1 MPALS
6 QRRERGAMSV
16 GQAVMARRLKEARLN
31 CGLTQEEAARA
42 VGVPRT
48 AVVGIEAGKRSV
60 STLELSKL
68 AKAFHRPVS
77 YFFEEDAVGA
87 ADLVLAHRLPGYEDN
102 TLVKEAVARCK
113 DLGRVAVELETIL
126 DRRPRI
132 APPTYELPAP
142 RRAEEAIEQGIM
154 IAEEERRRLG
164 LGFAPIADV
173 SDLINTQGIW
183 ASWFPAPGRDV
194 RAFPPLFLHPVGHHR
209 QLRPRP
215 GRKRFSHAHEYAH
228 AILDRAMNA
237 IVSTDRNSQ
246 QLIEKRA
253 NAFAAAL
260 LMPQV
265 GVSWFLNLMDK
276 GRCWLGGSSI
286 PMARGTTT
294 PADRAAGPTPV
305 AANDLQGCRPARPRL
320 RHELRVGRLS
330 PAAPQNHPARGPAVA
345 PRGRPEGGGESI
357 HRDVLQGSLGQG
369 PGPRAG
375 PGGGEPRHRG
385 VPPRGDLDRLPA
397 GPRRE
402 AGQISGA
409 KLVELAETAA
419 YD

>member
-1 MPALS
+1 
-6 QRRERGAMSV
+6 MSV

-102 TLVKEAVARCK
+102 TLVKEAVARCT

-183 ASWFPAPGRDV
+183 ASGFRLPDEMSG
-194 RAFPPLFLHPVGHHR
+194 LFLRYSSIRSVIIVNFGHAR
-209 QLRPRP
+209 A
-215 GRKRFSHAHEYAH
+215 RKRFSHAHETPT
-228 AILDRAMNA
+228 RS
-237 IVSTDRNSQ
+237 ST
-246 QLIEKRA
+246 
-253 NAFAAAL
+253 
-260 LMPQV
+260 
-265 GVSWFLNLMDK
+265 
-276 GRCWLGGSSI
+276 
-286 PMARGTTT
+286 
-294 PADRAAGPTPV
+294 GP
-305 AANDLQGCRPARPRL
+305 
-320 RHELRVGRLS
+320 
-330 PAAPQNHPARGPAVA
+330 
-345 PRGRPEGGGESI
+345 
-357 HRDVLQGSLGQG
+357 
-369 PGPRAG
+369 
-375 PGGGEPRHRG
+375 
-385 VPPRGDLDRLPA
+385 
-397 GPRRE
+397 
-402 AGQISGA
+402 
-409 KLVELAETAA
+409 
-419 YD
+419 